1 MKTNHCLGACLLF
14 WHILAKDRDW
24 PSVALWEVSKVF
36 QCDGAL
42 KKSTTSISLSSSGFV
57 KVVTIVWYAC
67 HPLSV
72 SRACS
77 GHRSWAG
84 ICVCYVSRLCLQTAR
99 KLIWQI
105 YMGAWIWRRMFLG
118 KIFYFIEDTEG
129 FTCCVQGM
137 VLGWWKYGNV
147 VCKTAA
153 KKSQCG
159 RGTALGNSLTRCRH
173 SAETV
178 GGRGKPFTTCNSWL
192 ALEKATAILPTSN
205 RLPLGVSSLAHP
217 QQPRIM
223 KGKKCWREQ
232 V

>member
-1 MKTNHCLGACLLF
+1 MLVVLAYFGQGSWLAVCRPLRGQQSVPVRWRVEEIHNVDLSVIFWLCQSRDHSVVCLPPSLGQPCMF
-14 WHILAKDRDW
+14 W
-24 PSVALWEVSKVF
+24 PSLLGWHMRVLCITVM
-36 QCDGAL
+36 
-42 KKSTTSISLSSSGFV
+42 STDCKEI
-57 KVVTIVWYAC
+57 A
-67 HPLSV
+67 
-72 SRACS
+72 
-77 GHRSWAG
+77 
-84 ICVCYVSRLCLQTAR
+84 
-99 KLIWQI
+99 WQI